1 MSSTQTPH
9 ECLDSPGSGRMPHA
23 SSTQTSKDETPVAT
37 EGPAEDSSGP
47 RQKTETRFNVA
58 EAYSAHGRD
67 LFQFALNGLGD
78 RDEAQDCVQEAFI
91 RAWRSADRYSDS
103 RGSVRTWLFAI
114 TRNLVIDSLRARAR
128 RARPSDPEQLE
139 TASEPVPADLSV
151 VERMVVVEALAGLSV
166 EHRQVIVAVQLD
178 GMRYQ
183 ELSDATGI
191 PVATLRTR
199 MYYGLRSLRTTL
211 GDLAPGDADASTA
224 GAAPPA
230 GVPGEPRD

>member
-1 MSSTQTPH
+1 MSSPQTPN
-9 ECLDSPGSGRMPHA
+9 ECLDPSGAGLVLHA
-23 SSTQTSKDETPVAT
+23 SSTQVRKDETPVAT
-37 EGPAEDSSGP
+37 EGSTEDSSSL
-47 RQKTETRFNVA
+47 RQKTETHFNVA

-114 TRNLVIDSLRARAR
+114 TRNLVIDALRARAR
-128 RARPSDPEQLE
+128 RPTPSDLEQLE
-139 TASEPVPADLSV
+139 TAGEPVPADLSV
-151 VERMVVVEALAGLSV
+151 VDRMVVIEALAGLSF
-166 EHRQVIVAVQLD
+166 EHRQVVVAVQLD

-183 ELSDATGI
+183 ELSDKTGI

-199 MYYGLRSLRTTL
+199 MYYGLRSLRTTI
-211 GDLAPGDADASTA
+211 GGLAPGDGDAS
-224 GAAPPA
+224 AA
-230 GVPGEPRD
+230 